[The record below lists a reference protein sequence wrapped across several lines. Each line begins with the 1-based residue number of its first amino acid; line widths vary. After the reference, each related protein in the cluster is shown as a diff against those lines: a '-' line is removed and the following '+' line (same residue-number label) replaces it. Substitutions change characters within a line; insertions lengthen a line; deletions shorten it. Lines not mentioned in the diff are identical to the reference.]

1 MTDFGIR
8 VYGLAAFALGAIGF
22 FWDDFALVWQPV
34 PANVPGRAMLAYATA
49 AILAMA
55 GAALNWRRTAAYG
68 GATLVLLFALGIVLL
83 HVPHLVTH
91 PLSLGSWS
99 GVAEQLAL
107 VAGGLLAFA
116 SIADMDAAFATRILR
131 VGWIAFGAC
140 CLVFGAVH
148 FRYAADTAAMVPK
161 YLPPGQMF
169 WAYAT
174 GAAHIAAGLAILS
187 GIQARVAAI
196 LLTTMFAVFG
206 IFVHAPLL
214 FADPSSHLNWVMN
227 AMNLALSGS
236 AWLVADSLAERPRSR
251 R

>member
-1 MTDFGIR
+1 MDIGIR
-8 VYGLAAFALGAIGF
+8 VYGLAAFALGVIGF
-22 FWDDFALVWQPV
+22 VWDDFALVWQPV
-34 PANVPGRAMLAYATA
+34 PAGVPDRAMLAYATA
-49 AILAMA
+49 AILVMA

-68 GATLVLLFALGIVLL
+68 GAVLASLFALGIVLL
-83 HVPHLVTH
+83 HMPHVVAR

-107 VAGGLLAFA
+107 VVGGLLVYA
-116 SIADMDAAFATRILR
+116 STAKIDAAFAARILR
-131 VGWIAFGAC
+131 AGWLAFGAC
-140 CLVFGAVH
+140 CLVFGAAH

-161 YLPPGQMF
+161 YLLPGQMF

-187 GIQARVAAI
+187 GIQARLAAI
-196 LLTTMFAVFG
+196 LLTAMFAVFG

-214 FADPSSHLNWVMN
+214 YADPSSHLNWVMN
-227 AMNLALSGS
+227 AMNLALTGA
-236 AWLVADSLAERPRSR
+236 AWLVADSLAERLRAR